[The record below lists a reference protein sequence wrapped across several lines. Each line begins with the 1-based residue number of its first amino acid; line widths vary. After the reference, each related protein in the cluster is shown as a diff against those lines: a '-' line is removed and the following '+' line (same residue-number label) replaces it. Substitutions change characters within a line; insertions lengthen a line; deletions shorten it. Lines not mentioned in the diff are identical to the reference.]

1 MAAASAMFWL
11 VDDHSRIGNVSS
23 WQTLKLTAKPPS
35 FSDDI
40 NTNECYYIIED
51 FELLWKRAL
60 NDRQCVVTSLSQDGW
75 SFATLRIWL
84 YKYPLKTADI
94 LRKLS
99 RLLTEAKNLQSP
111 NGSDEVWKSPTT
123 NELKICKIQ
132 MGLMRFERLQRLVS
146 LI

>member
-1 MAAASAMFWL
+1 MYTLIRIIIGMSINTTISIDINTYVNILILQLIFIQIMAAVSAMFWL
-11 VDDHSRIGNVSS
+11 VDDHSRIRNVSS

-35 FSDDI
+35 LSDDI

-60 NDRQCVVTSLSQDGW
+60 NDRRCVVTSLSQDGW

-99 RLLTEAKNLQSP
+99 RLLTEAKNL
-111 NGSDEVWKSPTT
+111 
-123 NELKICKIQ
+123 
-132 MGLMRFERLQRLVS
+132 
-146 LI
+146 